1 MIFDFWLF
9 KNAGLLYTSPIR
21 LKSKREVSIV
31 IIPDKLPTENARGY
45 AYRVLRQ
52 NIVNLELE
60 PGSVIS
66 ENETASLMHLSRTP
80 VREALIELSKNG
92 LVEIQPQRGSYIS
105 KIDYA
110 IIEEAKFV
118 RLVLELAV
126 LRIACVSIPKEYS
139 IKINANLASQ
149 ELCLEQEKGLELI
162 YLDNEFHRLLFEA
175 VRKQWSYNLLSS
187 QMMHFDRLRVLAM
200 KALDHARPVTDHH
213 EICRAIEN
221 HDRDL
226 AESLMSQH
234 LSRHALEKEELMGR
248 YPDYFK

>member
-1 MIFDFWLF
+1 M
-9 KNAGLLYTSPIR
+9 
-21 LKSKREVSIV
+21 

-149 ELCLEQEKGLELI
+149 ELCLE
-162 YLDNEFHRLLFEA
+162 
-175 VRKQWSYNLLSS
+175 
-187 QMMHFDRLRVLAM
+187 
-200 KALDHARPVTDHH
+200 
-213 EICRAIEN
+213 
-221 HDRDL
+221 
-226 AESLMSQH
+226 
-234 LSRHALEKEELMGR
+234 
-248 YPDYFK
+248 